1 MNATNRIK
9 MAMGGGMTSVLI
21 AHLAIVSLPLGAAD
35 ISPNPHQIT
44 RIVET
49 DSDTTLAEFANNG
62 ELRKRGEGTLTLSA
76 PALSNT
82 GRLVVER
89 GAAVLDLNATSAAP
103 ALPDTPP
110 VVGNLTLWLDA
121 TQNVVTDGDGKVVDW
136 FDCRET
142 NPSSSAATHS
152 HPFASSRHQWVAGLS
167 GGAPSLVANVA
178 ALGGKSYI
186 DFGPYGDYG
195 AGGKWLCISNTSGS
209 AYGFQPM
216 VEAFVVVAKQSS
228 SARGC
233 GTLFSGYY
241 NKTAAHPFWA
251 GDDSKFWFSN
261 ANTRADKGSTRLDRN
276 TIWGGMVPIDDMD
289 FHLVSTQLPLNQD
302 AAEKKWNILG
312 GDRAVH
318 AGGMRIAEVLAFS
331 ARLSEFDR
339 MRVEEY
345 LWRKWMGARQTSV
358 GTVAVNAGATA
369 TIDTDFDVTGDLAGG
384 GTVVKEGSGQ
394 LRVPGLD
401 FAGTVELR
409 EGQVRT
415 DGASFAVKETGQRF
429 LATATS
435 VVSIDSEP
443 TANGTVAKYGQG
455 LMSIAS
461 LPADTK
467 RLVVENGTLRLAPSV
482 SDAVPVA
489 ATFPNSDFEQ
499 FAGRFADFVNIGG
512 GTGTTQPQSSRGWT
526 FDRTGRTANNAVC
539 LVTNVF
545 NTGTFAS
552 QVSDTNGLGYDG
564 AVSLLLCQGKATGTF
579 TLPAAG
585 IYKASFRVAG
595 FGTSCFDAQILI
607 DGVQASEF
615 TALTTFS
622 FTRYEVKLP
631 FLAAGEHT
639 FTISD
644 VQPTQ
649 TNRIYVDDVKILPV
663 EMRDTAPVAVAIA
676 NPSFELPWTNLAKA
690 YNDYSYVP
698 DENAC
703 TGWSFQSTA
712 NDWIGSMVRRR
723 WYNGIAIGSNEST
736 CSIPDEMPDGFL
748 CAQIYGYFAVSQ
760 TLTFPSA
767 GRYRLRFHLA
777 KRDVTAPQTVVVS
790 IGDAVVRKVIV
801 RHSEFRPYEAIFDLA
816 EGGEKTLKFA
826 GTKVTEDNTP
836 HTAGCALLDAIS
848 IERVSET
855 IPDNL
860 VANGTFDAG
869 AAGWD
874 VSGNVNR
881 ISAVEAWKWVNEIVR
896 APLQG
901 ADGVMLRSAS
911 AGTLAQNVS
920 FPAAG
925 RYELSFRCQTF
936 ERYPTDLTKCSLLQV
951 KVGDNELHRRAFFDD
966 GEAERIVRLPF
977 NVTAAGTKRL
987 EFNVSPSAST
997 PVANVIID
1005 EVSITAAPAAART
1018 DLANYIPSN
1027 MEVDVSSGA
1036 FLNLDFDGVANVAGV
1051 RYNGVKLTGEISH
1064 ETCPT
1069 WVMGRGVL
1077 SIVPNGTM
1085 ILFR

>member
-1 MNATNRIK
+1 MNAINRIK
-9 MAMGGGMTSVLI
+9 MAMAGGMTSVLI

-35 ISPNPHQIT
+35 ISPNPRQIT

-76 PALSNT
+76 PALNST
-82 GRLVVER
+82 GRLVVES
-89 GAAVLDLNATSAAP
+89 GAAVLDLNAASAAP

-142 NPSSSAATHS
+142 TPSSSASSHS

-167 GGAPSLVANVA
+167 DGAPSLVSDVA

-195 AGGKWLCISNTSGS
+195 AGGKWLCISNTPGS
-209 AYGFQPM
+209 AYGFLPM
-216 VEAFVVVAKQSS
+216 VEAFVVVAKHTS

-276 TIWGGMVPIDDMD
+276 TVWGGMVPIDDMD

-345 LWRKWMGARQTSV
+345 LWRKWMGTRQISV
-358 GTVAVNAGATA
+358 GTVAVNTDATV
-369 TIDTDFDVTGDLAGG
+369 TIDTDSDVTGDLTGG
-384 GTVVKEGSGQ
+384 GSVVKEGNGQ

-401 FAGTVELR
+401 FTGTVELR
-409 EGQVRT
+409 EGKVRT
-415 DGASFAVKETGQRF
+415 EGAAFAVKETGRRF

-435 VVSIDSEP
+435 VVSIDSTP
-443 TANGTVAKYGQG
+443 VANGTVDKYGQG

-461 LPADTK
+461 LPAATK
-467 RLVVENGTLRLAPSV
+467 RLVVENGTLRLAPPV
-482 SDAVPVA
+482 SNAVPTA

-499 FAGRFADFVNIGG
+499 FAGRFTDFVNIGG
-512 GTGTTQPQSSRGWT
+512 GAGTTTPQSSRGWT

-539 LVTNVF
+539 LVSNVF
-545 NTGTFAS
+545 NTGMFKS
-552 QVSDTNGLGYDG
+552 QVIDANGLGYDG

-585 IYKASFRVAG
+585 MYKASFRVAG
-595 FGTSCFDAQILI
+595 FGTRFDAQILI
-607 DGVQASEF
+607 DGVHAREF
-615 TALTTFS
+615 TALTAYS
-622 FTRYEVKLP
+622 FTRYEVELP

-639 FTISD
+639 FTFSD

-649 TNRIYVDDVKILPV
+649 TNRILFDEVKILPV
-663 EMRDTAPVAVAIA
+663 ELRDTAPVAVPIA
-676 NPSFELPWTNLAKA
+676 NPSFELPWTNVAVQYDDVA
-690 YNDYSYVP
+690 YVP
-698 DENAC
+698 DEAAC
-703 TGWSFQSTA
+703 TGWTFQSTG
-712 NDWIGSMVRRR
+712 NGWIGSMVRRR

-790 IGDAVVRKVIV
+790 VGDTVVRKAIV

-816 EGGEKTLKFA
+816 EGGEKVLKFA

-848 IERVSET
+848 LERVSET
-855 IPDNL
+855 IPANL
-860 VANGTFDAG
+860 VANGTFDDG

-881 ISAVEAWKWVNEIVR
+881 ISAVETWKWVNDIPR

-901 ADGVMLRSAS
+901 ADGVMFRSAS
-911 AGTLAQNVS
+911 DGTLAQDVT
-920 FPAAG
+920 FPAPG

-936 ERYPTDLTKCSLLQV
+936 ERYPTDLTRLSLLQV
-951 KVGDNELHRRAFFDD
+951 TVGDNELHRRAFFDD
-966 GEAERIVRLPF
+966 GEAERIVKLPF
-977 NVTAAGTKRL
+977 VITAVGTKRL
-987 EFNVSPSAST
+987 EFSVSHKVNS

-1005 EVSITAAPAAART
+1005 DVAIVAAPAAART

-1027 MEVDVSSGA
+1027 MEVEVASGGV
-1036 FLNLDFDGVANVAGV
+1036 LNLDFDGVANVAGV
-1051 RYNGVKLTGEISH
+1051 KYNGVKLTGEVSH

-1077 SIVPNGTM
+1077 SIVPNGSM

>member
-1 MNATNRIK
+1 MNATKCIG
-9 MAMGGGMTSVLI
+9 MAMGWGKLSVLI
-21 AHLAIVSLPLGAAD
+21 ALFAIVSLPLGAAD

-44 RIVET
+44 RIVEA
-49 DSDTTLAEFANNG
+49 DSATTLSEFANNG

-76 PALSNT
+76 PALNST
-82 GRLVVER
+82 GRLVVES
-89 GAAVLDLNATSAAP
+89 GAAVLDLNAASAAP

-110 VVGNLTLWLDA
+110 IVGNLTLWLDA

-142 NPSSSAATHS
+142 NPSSSASSHS
-152 HPFASSRHQWVAGLS
+152 HPFASSRHQWVPGLS
-167 GGAPSLVANVA
+167 DGAPSLVSNVA
-178 ALGGKSYI
+178 DLGGKSYI

-195 AGGKWLCISNTSGS
+195 AGGKWLCISNTPGS

-216 VEAFVVVAKQSS
+216 VEAFVVVAKHTS

-233 GTLFSGYY
+233 GTIFSGYY
-241 NKTAAHPFWA
+241 NGTPAQPFWA
-251 GDDSKFWFSN
+251 GDDNKFWFSN

-276 TIWGGMVPIDDMD
+276 AVWGGMMPIDDMD
-289 FHLVSTQLPLNQD
+289 FHLVSTRLPLNQAD
-302 AAEKKWNILG
+302 ALQKWNILG

-369 TIDTDFDVTGDLAGG
+369 TINTDSDVTGDLTGG

-401 FAGTVELR
+401 FTGTVELR

-461 LPADTK
+461 LPTDTK
-467 RLVVENGTLRLAPSV
+467 RLVVENGTLRLAPP
-482 SDAVPVA
+482 VPDTVPAA

-499 FAGRFADFVNIGG
+499 FTGRFADFVNIGG
-512 GTGTTQPQSSRGWT
+512 GAGTTQPQSSCGWT
-526 FDRTGRTANNAVC
+526 FDRTERTANNAVC

-545 NTGTFAS
+545 NTGTFPS

-595 FGTSCFDAQILI
+595 FGTLCFDAQILI
-607 DGVQASEF
+607 DGVQAIEF

-698 DENAC
+698 EENAC
-703 TGWSFQSTA
+703 TGWSFQSTI
-712 NDWIGSMVRRR
+712 NGWIGSMVRRR
-723 WYNGIAIGSNEST
+723 WYNGIAIDLNDNI
-736 CSIPDEMPDGFL
+736 CSLPDEMPDGFL
-748 CAQIYGYFAVSQ
+748 CAQIYGRFAVSQ
-760 TLTFPSA
+760 TLSFPSA

-777 KRDVTAPQTVVVS
+777 KRYVTAPQTVIVS
-790 IGDAVVRKVIV
+790 IGDTVVRNIIV
-801 RHSEFRPYEAIFDLA
+801 RHSEFRPYEVIFDLA
-816 EGGEKTLKFA
+816 EGGEKALQFA
-826 GTKVTEDNTP
+826 GTKTTENDTP
-836 HTAGCALLDAIS
+836 YTAGCALLDAIS
-848 IERVSET
+848 LERVSET
-855 IPDNL
+855 IPANL
-860 VANGTFDAG
+860 VANGTFDDG

-881 ISAVEAWKWVNEIVR
+881 ICAVETWKWVNDIPR

-901 ADGVMLRSAS
+901 ADGVMFRSAS
-911 AGTLAQNVS
+911 DGTLAQDVT
-920 FPAAG
+920 FPAPG
-925 RYELSFRCQTF
+925 RYELSFLCQTF
-936 ERYPTDLTKCSLLQV
+936 ERYPTDLTRYTLLQV

-966 GEAERIVRLPF
+966 GEAERIVKLPF
-977 NVTAAGTKRL
+977 IVTAAGTKRL
-987 EFNVSPSAST
+987 EFSVSPKVNS

-1005 EVSITAAPAAART
+1005 DVAIVAAPAAART
-1018 DLANYIPSN
+1018 DLANYIPN
-1027 MEVDVSSGA
+1027 DMEVEVASGA
-1036 FLNLDFDGVANVAGV
+1036 LLNLDFDGVANVAGV
-1051 RYNGVKLTGEISH
+1051 KYNGVKITGEVSH

-1077 SIVPNGTM
+1077 SVTPRGTM
-1085 ILFR
+1085 LILR

>member
-1 MNATNRIK
+1 MNAINRIK
-9 MAMGGGMTSVLI
+9 MAMAGDMTPVLI

-76 PALSNT
+76 PALNST
-82 GRLVVER
+82 GRLVVES
-89 GAAVLDLNATSAAP
+89 GAAVLDLNAASAAP

-142 NPSSSAATHS
+142 TPSSSASSHS

-167 GGAPSLVANVA
+167 DGAPSLVSDVA

-209 AYGFQPM
+209 AYGFLPM
-216 VEAFVVVAKQSS
+216 VEAFVVVAKHTS

-276 TIWGGMVPIDDMD
+276 TVWGGMVPIDDMD

-345 LWRKWMGARQTSV
+345 LWRKWMGTRQISV
-358 GTVAVNAGATA
+358 GTVAVNTDATV
-369 TIDTDFDVTGDLAGG
+369 TIDTDSDVTGDLTGG
-384 GTVVKEGSGQ
+384 GSVVKEGNGQ

-401 FAGTVELR
+401 FTGTVELR

-539 LVTNVF
+539 LERLQHWHVREP
-545 NTGTFAS
+545 GERHERS
-552 QVSDTNGLGYDG
+552 WLRRRRISSSLPGKGYRH
-564 AVSLLLCQGKATGTF
+564 LH
-579 TLPAAG
+579 AAG
-585 IYKASFRVAG
+585 GGNIQGVLPRGRLWHVVLRCPDSDRWRTGERVHG
-595 FGTSCFDAQILI
+595 I
-607 DGVQASEF
+607 DHF
-615 TALTTFS
+615 LFYAL
-622 FTRYEVKLP
+622 RGE
-631 FLAAGEHT
+631 AAVPSGGRTH
-639 FTISD
+639 

-760 TLTFPSA
+760 TLAFPSA

-790 IGDAVVRKVIV
+790 IGDAVVRKAIV

-816 EGGEKTLKFA
+816 EGGEKVLKFA

-848 IERVSET
+848 LERVSET
-855 IPDNL
+855 IPANL
-860 VANGTFDAG
+860 VANGTFDDG

-881 ISAVEAWKWVNEIVR
+881 ISAVETWKWVNDIPR

-901 ADGVMLRSAS
+901 ADGVMFRSAS
-911 AGTLAQNVS
+911 DGTLAQDVT
-920 FPAAG
+920 FPAPG

-936 ERYPTDLTKCSLLQV
+936 ERYPTDLTRLSLLQV
-951 KVGDNELHRRAFFDD
+951 TVGDNELHRRAFFDD
-966 GEAERIVRLPF
+966 VKLPF
-977 NVTAAGTKRL
+977 VITAVGTKRL
-987 EFNVSPSAST
+987 EFSVSHKVNS

-1005 EVSITAAPAAART
+1005 DVAIVAAPAAART

-1027 MEVDVSSGA
+1027 MEVEVASGGV
-1036 FLNLDFDGVANVAGV
+1036 LNLDFDGVANVAGV
-1051 RYNGVKLTGEISH
+1051 KYNGVKLTGEVSH

-1077 SIVPNGTM
+1077 SIVPNGSM